1 MSVVGRWR
9 ARHRFPVPI
18 LFLMAMLVGCDVPR
32 SDYAQAMEAYQAKR
46 YEEARPLL
54 VKAAQAGNNDAR
66 AIAGSML
73 VISKGGPAD
82 AQEGMRWLTLAGE
95 SGHATAQM
103 MLGTLYAYGTG
114 VNQNTDAAKHWLGLA
129 AKQGDGQ
136 AAVLLNQLNGKTER
150 AM

>member
-1 MSVVGRWR
+1 M
-9 ARHRFPVPI
+9 
-18 LFLMAMLVGCDVPR
+18 D
-32 SDYAQAMEAYQAKR
+32 AYQTKH

-54 VKAAQAGNNDAR
+54 VKEAQAGNNDAR

-73 VISKGGPAD
+73 VIGRGGPAD
-82 AQEGMRWLTLAGE
+82 APAGVRWLKLAGE
-95 SGHATAQM
+95 SGQASAQV

-114 VNQNTDAAKHWLGLA
+114 VTQNTDQAKHWLDLA

-136 AAVLLNQLNGKTER
+136 AAVLLNKLNGKTDR